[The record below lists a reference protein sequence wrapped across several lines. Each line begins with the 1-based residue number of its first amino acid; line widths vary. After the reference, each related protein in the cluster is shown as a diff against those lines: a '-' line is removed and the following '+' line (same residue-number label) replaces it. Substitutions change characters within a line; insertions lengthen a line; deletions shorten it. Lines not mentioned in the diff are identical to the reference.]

1 MQIRQR
7 RRHYRR
13 SLPLPLKIIANQTE
27 DSLDYRFIKEICD
40 KHGAHCTENE
50 PLAPYTSF
58 KIGGPC
64 PIMAKPNGA
73 GCLSELIKALNSK
86 KAPFRV
92 MGRGSNLLISDKGT
106 DVPVIL
112 ISSDMGGISFDG
124 EQIVCGAGTAL
135 TAVCNAALDR
145 SLTGMEFAYGIP
157 GSAGGALYMNAG
169 AYGGE
174 MKDVVQSCTYI
185 DEVGDLHTLPA
196 SRMDLSYRHSFF
208 SGKPFIITEI
218 TLSLRQGDKEQI
230 QAKMHDLMQK
240 RRDKQPLDY
249 PSAGSTF
256 KRPEGDFA
264 GRLIEAAG
272 LRGFTVGGAAV
283 SEKHCGFVINK
294 GNATF
299 GDVKNLIDIIK
310 QKVKETSGKDLSCE
324 VIIWE

>member
-1 MQIRQR
+1 M
-7 RRHYRR
+7 
-13 SLPLPLKIIANQTE
+13 
-27 DSLDYRFIKEICD
+27 DYLFIKEICE
-40 KHGAHCTENE
+40 KHGASYIENE

-58 KIGGPC
+58 KIGGTC
-64 PIMAKPNGA
+64 PIIAKPNGNQ
-73 GCLSELIKALNSK
+73 CLGELIKALNSVQT
-86 KAPFRV
+86 PFRV
-92 MGRGSNLLISDKGT
+92 MGRGSNLLISDNGV

-124 EQIVCGAGTAL
+124 EQIVCGAGAAL
-135 TAVCNAALDR
+135 HAVCSAALER
-145 SLTGMEFAYGIP
+145 CLTGLEFAYGIP
-157 GSAGGALYMNAG
+157 GSVGGALYMNAG

-185 DEVGDLHTLPA
+185 DESGELHTLPA
-196 SRMDLSYRHSFF
+196 SQMDLSYRHSFF

-218 TLSLRQGDKEQI
+218 TLSLKQGDKEQI
-230 QAKMHDLMQK
+230 HSAMHDLMQK
-240 RRDKQPLDY
+240 RRDKQPLEY

-272 LRGFTVGGAAV
+272 LRGFAVGGAAV

-294 GNATF
+294 SNATF
-299 GDVKNLIDIIK
+299 NDVKNLIDIIK

>member
-1 MQIRQR
+1 M
-7 RRHYRR
+7 
-13 SLPLPLKIIANQTE
+13 
-27 DSLDYRFIKEICD
+27 DYRFIREICEQ
-40 KHGAHCTENE
+40 HGAAYTENE

-64 PIMAKPNGA
+64 PIMAKPNGTP
-73 GCLSELIKALNSK
+73 CLCGLIKALNNVQT
-86 KAPFRV
+86 PYRI
-92 MGRGSNLLISDKGT
+92 MGRGSNLLISDNGV

-124 EQIVCGAGTAL
+124 EQLVCGAGAAL
-135 TAVCNAALDR
+135 NAVCNAALEHG
-145 SLTGMEFAYGIP
+145 STGLEFAYGIP
-157 GSAGGALYMNAG
+157 GSMGGALYMNAG

-174 MKDVVQSCTYI
+174 MKDVVQSCTYV
-185 DEVGDLHTLPA
+185 DESGELHTLPA

-208 SGKPFIITEI
+208 SGKPYIITEI
-218 TLSLRQGDKEQI
+218 TLSLKKGDKEQI

-240 RRDKQPLDY
+240 RRDKQPLEY

-294 GNATF
+294 GNAAF
-299 GDVKNLIDIIK
+299 NDVKKLIEIIK
-310 QKVKETSGKDLSCE
+310 QRVKETSGKDLSCE

>member
-1 MQIRQR
+1 M
-7 RRHYRR
+7 
-13 SLPLPLKIIANQTE
+13 
-27 DSLDYRFIKEICD
+27 DYRFIKEICE
-40 KHGAHCTENE
+40 KHGASYTENE
-50 PLAPYTSF
+50 LLAPYTSF
-58 KIGGPC
+58 KIGGTC
-64 PIMAKPNGA
+64 PIMAKPDGSA
-73 GCLSELIKALNSK
+73 CLCELIKALNRE

-92 MGRGSNLLISDKGT
+92 MGRGSNLLISDKGV

-124 EQIVCGAGTAL
+124 EQIVCGAGAAL
-135 TAVCNAALDR
+135 TAVCNAALEH
-145 SLTGMEFAYGIP
+145 SLTGLEFAYGIP
-157 GSAGGALYMNAG
+157 GSVGGALYMNAG

-174 MKDVVQSCTYI
+174 MRDVVQSCTYI
-185 DEVGDLHTLPA
+185 DESGELHILPA
-196 SRMDLSYRHSFF
+196 SQMDLSYRHSFF

-218 TLSLRQGDKEQI
+218 TLSLRQGDKGQI

-240 RRDKQPLDY
+240 RREKQPLDY

-294 GNATF
+294 GGATF
-299 GDVKNLIDIIK
+299 DDVKKLIEIIK
-310 QKVKETSGKDLSCE
+310 QRVKDTSGKDLSCE

>member
-1 MQIRQR
+1 M
-7 RRHYRR
+7 
-13 SLPLPLKIIANQTE
+13 
-27 DSLDYRFIKEICD
+27 DYRFIREICD
-40 KHGAHCTENE
+40 KHGASCTENE
-50 PLAPYTSF
+50 LLSPYTSF
-58 KIGGPC
+58 KIGGVC
-64 PIMAKPNGA
+64 PIMAKPNGTD
-73 GCLSELIKALNSK
+73 CLCELIKALNSVQT
-86 KAPFRV
+86 PFRV
-92 MGRGSNLLISDKGT
+92 MGRGSNLLISDSGV

-124 EQIVCGAGTAL
+124 DQIVCEAGAAL
-135 TAVCNAALDR
+135 NAVCSAALEHG
-145 SLTGMEFAYGIP
+145 LTGLEFAYGIP
-157 GSAGGALYMNAG
+157 GSVGGALYMNAG

-174 MKDVVQSCTYI
+174 MKDVVQSCSYI
-185 DEVGDLHTLPA
+185 DENGEQHTLPT
-196 SRMDLSYRHSFF
+196 SQMELSYRHSFF

-240 RRDKQPLDY
+240 RREKQPLEY

-272 LRGFTVGGAAV
+272 LRGFAVGGAAV

-294 GNATF
+294 NNATF
-299 GDVKNLIDIIK
+299 SDVKKLIDIIK
-310 QKVKETSGKDLSCE
+310 QRVKETSGRDLSCE

>member
-1 MQIRQR
+1 M
-7 RRHYRR
+7 
-13 SLPLPLKIIANQTE
+13 
-27 DSLDYRFIKEICD
+27 DYRFIREICE
-40 KHGAHCTENE
+40 KHGASYTENE

-58 KIGGPC
+58 RIGGPC

-73 GCLSELIKALNSK
+73 DCLQELIKALNRE

-92 MGRGSNLLISDKGT
+92 MGRGSNLLISDSGV

-112 ISSDMGGISFDG
+112 ISSDMGGISFND
-124 EQIVCGAGTAL
+124 EQIVCGAGAAL
-135 TAVCNAALDR
+135 NAVCNAALEH
-145 SLTGMEFAYGIP
+145 SLTGLEFAYGIP
-157 GSAGGALYMNAG
+157 GSMGGALYMNAG

-174 MKDVVQSCTYI
+174 MRDVVQSCICI
-185 DEVGDLHTLPA
+185 DESGKQHALTVDK
-196 SRMDLSYRHSFF
+196 MDLSYRHSFF
-208 SGKPFIITEI
+208 SDNPFIITEI
-218 TLSLRQGDKEQI
+218 TLSLKPGDKEQI
-230 QAKMHDLMQK
+230 SAKMHDLMQK

-294 GNATF
+294 GNAAF
-299 GDVKNLIDIIK
+299 DDVKKLIDIIK
-310 QKVKETSGKDLSCE
+310 QRVKETSGRELSCE

>member
-1 MQIRQR
+1 M
-7 RRHYRR
+7 
-13 SLPLPLKIIANQTE
+13 
-27 DSLDYRFIKEICD
+27 DYRFIREICEQY
-40 KHGAHCTENE
+40 GAAYTENE

-73 GCLSELIKALNSK
+73 PCLCELIKALNNVQM
-86 KAPFRV
+86 PFRV
-92 MGRGSNLLISDKGT
+92 MGRGSNLLISDNGV

-124 EQIVCGAGTAL
+124 EQIVCGAGAAL
-135 TAVCNAALDR
+135 NAVCNAALEH
-145 SLTGMEFAYGIP
+145 SSTGLEFAYGIP
-157 GSAGGALYMNAG
+157 GSMGGALYMNAG

-185 DEVGDLHTLPA
+185 DESGELHTLPA

-208 SGKPFIITEI
+208 SGKPYIITEI
-218 TLSLRQGDKEQI
+218 ILSLKKGDKEQI
-230 QAKMHDLMQK
+230 QAKMHELMQK
-240 RRDKQPLDY
+240 RRDKQPLEY

-264 GRLIEAAG
+264 GRLIETAG
-272 LRGFTVGGAAV
+272 LCGFTVGGAAV

-294 GNATF
+294 GNASF
-299 GDVKNLIDIIK
+299 ADVKKLIEIIK
-310 QKVKETSGKDLSCE
+310 QRVKETSGRDLSCE

>member
-1 MQIRQR
+1 M
-7 RRHYRR
+7 
-13 SLPLPLKIIANQTE
+13 
-27 DSLDYRFIKEICD
+27 DYRFIKEICEN
-40 KHGAHCTENE
+40 HGASYTENE

-64 PIMAKPNGA
+64 PIMAKPDGT
-73 GCLSELIKALNSK
+73 GCLAELVKALNREK
-86 KAPFRV
+86 QPFRV
-92 MGRGSNLLISDKGT
+92 MGRGSNLLISDNGV

-124 EQIVCGAGTAL
+124 EQIVCGAGAAL
-135 TAVCNAALDR
+135 NAVCNVALEH
-145 SLTGMEFAYGIP
+145 SLTGLEFAYGIP

-174 MKDVVQSCTYI
+174 MRDVVQSCVYI
-185 DEVGDLHTLPA
+185 DENGEQHTIPA
-196 SRMDLSYRHSFF
+196 NQMELSYRHSFF

-218 TLSLRQGDKEQI
+218 TLSLKPGDRERI
-230 QAKMHDLMQK
+230 QAKMQELMQM
-240 RRDKQPLDY
+240 RRDKQPLEY

-294 GNATF
+294 GGATF
-299 GDVKNLIDIIK
+299 NDVKKLIDIIK
-310 QKVKETSGKDLSCE
+310 HRVKETSGKDLSCE

>member
-1 MQIRQR
+1 MDYSFIR
-7 RRHYRR
+7 
-13 SLPLPLKIIANQTE
+13 
-27 DSLDYRFIKEICD
+27 EICE
-40 KHGAHCTENE
+40 KHGASCTENE

-64 PIMAKPNGA
+64 PIMVKPNGTD
-73 GCLSELIKALNSK
+73 CLCELIKALNNVQTS
-86 KAPFRV
+86 FRV
-92 MGRGSNLLISDKGT
+92 MGRGSNLLISDKGI

-112 ISSDMGGISFDG
+112 ISSDMGGISFNG
-124 EQIVCGAGTAL
+124 EQLVCGAGAAL
-135 TAVCNAALDR
+135 TAVCKAALEHC
-145 SLTGMEFAYGIP
+145 STGLEFAYGIP
-157 GSAGGALYMNAG
+157 GSVGGALYMNAG

-185 DEVGDLHTLPA
+185 DESGEQHTIPA

-208 SGKPFIITEI
+208 SAKPFIITEV

-230 QAKMHDLMQK
+230 QARMHELMQK

-294 GNATF
+294 GGASF
-299 GDVKNLIDIIK
+299 GDVKELIEIIK
-310 QKVKETSGKDLSCE
+310 QRVKETSGRDLSCE